1 MTNRQPY
8 IAPEQ
13 REEHA
18 KTCFPQ
24 PGDEKPAT
32 PPKAVTKP
40 KAKAKAKP
48 AAKK

>member
-1 MTNRQPY
+1 MTNRTPY

-24 PGDEKPAT
+24 PAAKKAASD
-32 PPKAVTKP
+32 PKTATKP
-40 KAKAKAKP
+40 MPKAKP
-48 AAKK
+48 APKAKK